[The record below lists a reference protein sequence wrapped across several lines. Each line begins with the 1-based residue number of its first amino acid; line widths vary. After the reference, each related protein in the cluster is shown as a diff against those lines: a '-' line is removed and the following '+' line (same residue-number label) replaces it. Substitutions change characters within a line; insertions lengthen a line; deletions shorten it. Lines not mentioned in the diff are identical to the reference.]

1 MLSPVTGRK
10 IEYDIKPY
18 KSYRRHVAEE
28 PDTATKLAVAG
39 GSITG
44 TLLHMFLLA
53 KHQKC
58 KIYNIKYHVK
68 EMVLVSA
75 GSIAGGLVSG
85 LLADKKKEH
94 TKQKVNESVFQFMNA
109 SVPPLIT
116 GGLYKVSK
124 NIKYRIAATIIGL
137 FGGMQ
142 LAAKLSNKINDPLDK
157 VPDRKLTFKDS
168 IANIDDALGVL
179 ILAKVPI
186 AEKLHIDKTLP
197 AIYSWCG
204 YRAGISN

>member
-1 MLSPVTGRK
+1 MLAPVTGK
-10 IEYDIKPY
+10 KVEYDIRPY

-28 PDTATKLAVAG
+28 PDAATKVKVAA
-39 GSITG
+39 GSIAG
-44 TLLHMFLLA
+44 TLIPMAILA
-53 KHQKC
+53 KHQNR

-68 EMVLVSA
+68 EMILVSA
-75 GSIAGGLVSG
+75 GSIAGGLAGG
-85 LLADKKKEH
+85 LIADKKEN

-116 GGLYKVSK
+116 GVLYTFSK
-124 NIKYRIAATIIGL
+124 NIKYRIASTIIGL

-142 LAAKLSNKINDPLDK
+142 LAAKLSNKINDPQDK

>member
-1 MLSPVTGRK
+1 MLAPVTGKK
-10 IEYDIKPY
+10 IEYDIRPY
-18 KSYRRHVAEE
+18 KSYRRHIVEE
-28 PDTATKLAVAG
+28 PDTAIKTKVAAGSVAG
-39 GSITG
+39 
-44 TLLHMFLLA
+44 TLIPMFLLA
-53 KHQKC
+53 KYQKC

-75 GSIAGGLVSG
+75 GSIAGGLAAG
-85 LLADKKKEH
+85 IIADKKEN

-109 SVPPLIT
+109 SIPPLIT
-116 GGLYKVSK
+116 GGLYAFSK
-124 NIKYRIAATIIGL
+124 NLKYRIASTVVGL
-137 FGGMQ
+137 FGGMH
-142 LAAKLSNKINDPLDK
+142 LAAKLSNKINDPYDK
-157 VPDRKLTFKDS
+157 VSDRKLTFKDS

-186 AEKLHIDKTLP
+186 AEKLHVDKTLP

>member
-1 MLSPVTGRK
+1 MLAPVTGTK
-10 IEYDIKPY
+10 VEYDIRPY
-18 KSYRRHVAEE
+18 KSYRRHVVEE
-28 PDTATKLAVAG
+28 PDTATKVKVAAGSVAG
-39 GSITG
+39 TVLPMV
-44 TLLHMFLLA
+44 LL
-53 KHQKC
+53 KK
-58 KIYNIKYHVK
+58 KKKSRIYNIKYGVK
-68 EMVLVSA
+68 EMILVSA
-75 GSIAGGLVSG
+75 GSIAGGLAAG
-85 LLADKKKEH
+85 LIADKKENK
-94 TKQKVNESVFQFMNA
+94 KQKVNESVFQFMNA

-116 GGLYKVSK
+116 GILYSFSR
-124 NIKYRIAATIIGL
+124 NIKYRIASTIIGL

-142 LAAKLSNKINDPLDK
+142 LAAKLSNKINDPHDK

-186 AEKLHIDKTLP
+186 AEKLHVDKTLP

>member
-1 MLSPVTGRK
+1 MLAPVTGTK
-10 IEYDIKPY
+10 VEYDIRPY
-18 KSYRRHVAEE
+18 KSYRRHVVEE
-28 PDTATKLAVAG
+28 PDTATKVKVAAGSVAG
-39 GSITG
+39 TV
-44 TLLHMFLLA
+44 LPMVLLA
-53 KHQKC
+53 NKQKSR
-58 KIYNIKYHVK
+58 IYNIKYGVK
-68 EMVLVSA
+68 EMILVSA
-75 GSIAGGLVSG
+75 GSIAGGLAAG
-85 LLADKKKEH
+85 LIADKKENK
-94 TKQKVNESVFQFMNA
+94 KQKVNESVFQFMNA

-116 GGLYKVSK
+116 GILYSFSR
-124 NIKYRIAATIIGL
+124 NIKYRIASTIIGL

-142 LAAKLSNKINDPLDK
+142 LAAKLSNKINDPHDK

-186 AEKLHIDKTLP
+186 AEKLHVDKTLP